1 MSKDDYHVIVFKIL
15 LYFYGCLK
23 RDIAYQD
30 ETFDAAIG
38 DINRDYLHDV
48 LLMMQDSGYISGI
61 HSLKAWGTEAIIT
74 SEYADIKIT
83 EKGIDYLTQNSTMA
97 KVKAYFNQLSG
108 LIPSLIKIVL

>member
-1 MSKDDYHVIVFKIL
+1 MSKDDYHAILFKIL

-61 HSLKAWGTEAIIT
+61 HSLKAGGTEVFIT

-83 EKGIDYLTQNSTMA
+83 EKGIDCLTQNSIMA
-97 KVKAYFNQLSG
+97 KVKAYFNQQPG
-108 LIPSLIKIVL
+108 LISSLIKNVL